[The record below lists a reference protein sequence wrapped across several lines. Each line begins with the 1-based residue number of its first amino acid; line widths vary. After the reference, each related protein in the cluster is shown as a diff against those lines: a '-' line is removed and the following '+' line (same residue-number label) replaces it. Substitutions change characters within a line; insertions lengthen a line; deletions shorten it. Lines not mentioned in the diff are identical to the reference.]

1 MGSLEADE
9 VYALLKKKIGQGGG
23 GTSDY
28 SDLNNLP
35 QINGVELKGNK
46 STADLKI
53 NDVFIVGENTTFGD
67 VATAVDAGKPVFLEG
82 QLVQANKDDDSGA
95 SVGASMLQ
103 SVSDNQIISITG
115 SYAGNLS
122 EKVFDAEPNYGE
134 RIHYAPKS
142 LMNSTLSYDTS
153 TFKNLLDELHY
164 DDNYPEGYEVYFYW
178 YDDAAIVEK
187 LLSARIPS
195 THESIIGAQAVQT
208 YGVSLQLNTG
218 YGVLQQTI
226 KGAETDLLK
235 DLIDFAKFT
244 PIREPIFPTESN
256 LFTEYILPG
265 IFYDFGES
273 EYLSIELES
282 DGAENVL
289 TNEYHFAFTSG
300 STPTNLVLPSTVK
313 TDIVVEANMYY
324 ECSILNDKMV
334 FREWA
339 MGVGPR

>member
-23 GTSDY
+23 ETSDY

-53 NDVFIVGENTTFGD
+53 NDVFLVGETTTFGD

-82 QLVQANKDDDSGA
+82 QLVQANKDGDSGA

-103 SVSDNQIISITG
+103 SVSDNQIVFGTWG
-115 SYAGNLS
+115 VAGNLS
-122 EKVFDAEPNYGE
+122 EKVLEAEPHE
-134 RIHYAPKS
+134 EMFMHFAPKS
-142 LMNSTLSYDTS
+142 LSHMLSYDTS

-195 THESIIGAQAVQT
+195 THESITGTQAVQT
-208 YGVSLQLNTG
+208 YGVCLQLNTG
-218 YGVLQQTI
+218 YGILQQTI

-244 PIREPIFPTESN
+244 PIREPIFPTESDIY
-256 LFTEYILPG
+256 TKYILPG

-339 MGVGPR
+339 MGVVPR